1 MHVKLVEKPVSVK
14 KAYYALMV
22 RSANNRIAKQQYV
35 IVQITDIPA
44 NANLASIYL
53 EFNRHPDKPKGYT
66 TDATKFGLA
75 TVVPVAEHQCAAL
88 YIGMTE
94 VARIYDRPTIGSTAV
109 DLAIKTLYITPAP
122 NMALRPNA
130 IEQLAALGTLV
141 APGAVWRF

>member
-22 RSANNRIAKQQYV
+22 RSANNRIAKQQYMV
-35 IVQITDIPA
+35 VQITDIPA
-44 NANLASIYL
+44 NANLAAIYL

-75 TVVPVAEHQCAAL
+75 SVVPISGQQCAAL

-94 VARIYDRPTIGSTAV
+94 VARIYDHPTIGSTAV

-130 IEQLAALGTLV
+130 IEQLAKLGTMV